1 MEGYILRDGK
11 EQLTLSTAAAD
22 KLLQSGQ
29 GDAALLYLAP
39 SRFGQVKPPSSASL

>member
-29 GDAALLYLAP
+29 GDAALLYRKTAVSGRKIARTW
-39 SRFGQVKPPSSASL
+39 SR

>member
-1 MEGYILRDGK
+1 MEGYILRSGK

-29 GDAALLYLAP
+29 ATRRSCIWRCAGSDGA
-39 SRFGQVKPPSSASL
+39 

>member
-29 GDAALLYLAP
+29 GYNAISPLVVEDAI
-39 SRFGQVKPPSSASL
+39 